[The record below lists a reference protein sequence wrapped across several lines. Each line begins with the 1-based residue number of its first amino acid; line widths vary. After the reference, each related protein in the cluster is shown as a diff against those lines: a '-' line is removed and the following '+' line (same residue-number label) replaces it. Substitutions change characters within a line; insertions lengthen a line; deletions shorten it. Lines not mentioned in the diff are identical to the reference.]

1 MFPSPKPSCLSFPLA
16 PIPVTHTPAL
26 SPIFSRVPSI
36 TSLLERSLFTVWEC
50 WNVSA
55 CAEAY
60 ICPERLSRTAAL
72 VGSDIACTCAAPSA
86 NFSIAPFP
94 FSTSSS
100 SFLNDASRFSATSF
114 LIASA
119 SGSSDMYSSIFF
131 LFTVTSTL
139 LSSEFTEKAI
149 ISGIST
155 LLNCPFTPPSASI
168 TVEVIPF
175 AVIYLLPIVCSRTV
189 SPFRLTLPFTVSFVP
204 ISAFVTAPFPAL

>member
-1 MFPSPKPSCLSFPLA
+1 MLPSPKPSCLSFPLA
-16 PIPVTHTPAL
+16 PIPVTHTPAF
-26 SPIFSRVPSI
+26 SPTFSSVPSI

-86 NFSIAPFP
+86 NFSIAPLP

-119 SGSSDMYSSIFF
+119 SGSSDMYSSTFF
-131 LFTVTSTL
+131 LLKVAFSPFSAASTFPFSISAVSTFETFPSIL
-139 LSSEFTEKAI
+139 LS
-149 ISGIST
+149 
-155 LLNCPFTPPSASI
+155 
-168 TVEVIPF
+168 EVIF
-175 AVIYLLPIVCSRTV
+175 AS
-189 SPFRLTLPFTVSFVP
+189 VP
-204 ISAFVTAPFPAL
+204 LAVTY